1 MPHTIAIAN
10 VSCSHGC
17 RNCIDRSSI
26 SVYREFGYCL
36 CANKDNEFISL
47 VCVGNGV
54 GFAFLQPD
62 FWRPPTRPGQNR
74 KQVHMDGVAL
84 SLTHAH
90 TCFLFCP
97 QDRTDPYTHST
108 MGLPFSTWR
117 GSSQS
122 TTTRPDGQSDQVS
135 WLTHRKR
142 DRVATYDC
150 NCERV
155 L

>member
-1 MPHTIAIAN
+1 MGARNLRASSEGQTGPAN
-10 VSCSHGC
+10 KNTPALLLQRPAAYEAS
-17 RNCIDRSSI
+17 
-26 SVYREFGYCL
+26 SVYREFGCCL
-36 CANKDNEFISL
+36 CANKDNEFISF

-84 SLTHAH
+84 SLTHTH

-108 MGLPFSTWR
+108 MGLPFLH
-117 GSSQS
+117 GEEVLNLL
-122 TTTRPDGQSDQVS
+122 PLDQMGNPS
-135 WLTHRKR
+135 K
-142 DRVATYDC
+142 C
-150 NCERV
+150 PG
-155 L
+155 